1 MITRSIKQEYK
12 QLWKTGIIFFVLMFL
27 LAGVSFITKDYL
39 PMIQEITVEW
49 PREALAFCGLSNV
62 YAMHEGL
69 LTFYLILILV
79 HMVAIAICVVSGD
92 IMNRDEEEGIT
103 IFYLNQPYTKTQIF
117 FIRLF
122 GFLGSVLIR
131 WVLYIGAI
139 ATALYFLCDKL
150 GLVFK
155 NEWTNIYTIAVRGL
169 PFLFFAATL
178 TVLYSMLEVR
188 NMNYRDFI
196 FSFCIFSY
204 MIGNAYKVTD
214 YVAYHLR
221 TLQED
226 ATAITQISK
235 NLKEFRSVYPFTL
248 LNVLNTEK
256 KPLSED
262 IYLIYIGIG
271 VLLVLISWFIY
282 HRKNFE

>member
-1 MITRSIKQEYK
+1 MIARSIKQEYK
-12 QLWKTGIIFFVLMFL
+12 QLWKTGVIFFLIMFVV
-27 LAGVSFITKDYL
+27 AIGSFIAKDYL
-39 PMIQEITVEW
+39 PMIQEIAIEW

-69 LTFYLILILV
+69 LTFYLVLILV
-79 HMVAIAICVVSGD
+79 HMVAMAMCVVSGD

-117 FIRLF
+117 FLRLIS
-122 GFLGSVLIR
+122 FLGSVLIR
-131 WVLYIGAI
+131 WALYIGAM

-150 GLVFK
+150 GVAFEK
-155 NEWTNIYTIAVRGL
+155 EWGNIYIIAVRGL

-196 FSFCIFSY
+196 FSFCILSY
-204 MIGNAYKVTD
+204 IVGNAYKVTD

-221 TLQED
+221 SLQED

-235 NLKEFRSVYPFTL
+235 NLKQFRSVYPFTL

-271 VLLVLISWFIY
+271 VLLILVSWLIY
-282 HRKNFE
+282 ARKNFE

>member
-1 MITRSIKQEYK
+1 MIARSIKQEYK
-12 QLWKTGIIFFVLMFL
+12 QLWKTGVIFFLIMFVV
-27 LAGVSFITKDYL
+27 AIGSFMAKDYL
-39 PMIQEITVEW
+39 PMIQEIAMEW

-62 YAMHEGL
+62 YAMNEGL
-69 LTFYLILILV
+69 LTFYLVLILV
-79 HMVAIAICVVSGD
+79 HMVAMAMCVVSGD
-92 IMNRDEEEGIT
+92 IMNLDEEEGIT

-117 FIRLF
+117 FIRLIS
-122 GFLGSVLIR
+122 FLGSVLIR
-131 WVLYIGAI
+131 WALYIGAI

-150 GLVFK
+150 GLAFEK
-155 NEWTNIYTIAVRGL
+155 EWGNIYTIAVRGL

-196 FSFCIFSY
+196 FSFCILSY
-204 MIGNAYKVTD
+204 IIGNAYKVTD

-221 TLQED
+221 SLQED
-226 ATAITQISK
+226 ATAITQISR
-235 NLKEFRSVYPFTL
+235 NLKQFRSAYPFTL

-271 VLLVLISWFIY
+271 VVLILVSWLIY
-282 HRKNFE
+282 YRKNFE